1 MRMLLNVVALAT
13 ALSAQGTHELS
24 VLASG
29 AVEGSM
35 VALKGTV
42 PPAAFRFETSQ
53 GIATRLAGG
62 EIPDVLIAQA
72 AIVDQLVAD
81 RKAIADTRISL
92 GRMPIG
98 VAIGPNG
105 TRPDLSSANALKAA
119 VLGADVIMISRGAS
133 GAFLEKAFRDLGIAD
148 QIESKLRRES
158 RGDDVM
164 KGLGESRGNAIGFT
178 MVSEIKYG
186 ERHGGRSIGLLPSA
200 IQNYTPYDAIVLTA
214 SRDVDAARA
223 FVRALALPASRAVLQ
238 KNGWER

>member
-1 MRMLLNVVALAT
+1 MRMLLVTVVFAAS
-13 ALSAQGTHELS
+13 LSAQATHELS

-35 VALKGTV
+35 VALKGSI
-42 PPAAFRFETSQ
+42 PSASFRFETSQ
-53 GIATRLAGG
+53 GIATRLAAG
-62 EIPDVLIAQA
+62 ETPDVLIAQA
-72 AIVDQLVAD
+72 AIVDQLIAD
-81 RKAIADTRISL
+81 RKAIGETRVAL

-105 TRPDLSSANALKAA
+105 TPPDLSSASTLTAALVAA
-119 VLGADVIMISRGAS
+119 EVIIISRGAS

-148 QIESKLRRES
+148 QIEPKLRRES

-164 KGLGESRGNAIGFT
+164 KRLGESRGDAVGFT

-186 ERHGGRSIGLLPSA
+186 ERHGGRYIGQLPSA
-200 IQNYTPYDAIVLTA
+200 IQYYTSYDAIVLST
-214 SRDVDAARA
+214 SDDVNTARA
-223 FVRALALPASRAVLQ
+223 FVRALTLPAARSVLQ

>member
-1 MRMLLNVVALAT
+1 MRILLTVLALAT
-13 ALSAQGTHELS
+13 TLSAQPTRELS

-35 VALKGTV
+35 VALKGTI
-42 PPAAFRFETSQ
+42 PAARFRFETSQ
-53 GIATRLAGG
+53 GIATRLAAG
-62 EIPDVLIAQA
+62 ETPDVLIAQA
-72 AIVDQLVAD
+72 AIVDQLIAD
-81 RKAIADTRISL
+81 RKAIADTRIAL

-105 TRPDLSSANALKAA
+105 TPPDLSNADALKAA
-119 VLGADVIMISRGAS
+119 LLGAEVVIISRGAS

-164 KGLGESRGNAIGFT
+164 KGLGESRGKAIGFT

-186 ERHGGRSIGLLPSA
+186 ERHGGRYIGLLPSA
-200 IQNYTPYDAIVLTA
+200 TQNYTPYDAIVLSGSA
-214 SRDVDAARA
+214 DVNAGRA
-223 FVRALALPASRAVLQ
+223 FVRTLALPASRAVLR
-238 KNGWER
+238 KNGWEE

>member
-1 MRMLLNVVALAT
+1 MRMLLAMLAFT
-13 ALSAQGTHELS
+13 SSLFAQTTHELF

-35 VALKGTV
+35 VALMGSI

-53 GIATRLAGG
+53 GIATRLAAG
-62 EIPDVLIAQA
+62 ETADVLIAQA
-72 AIVDQLVAD
+72 ASVDQMIEA
-81 RKAIADTRISL
+81 RKAIAETRVSL

-105 TRPDLSSANALKAA
+105 TRPDLSSAAALKAA
-119 VLGADVIMISRGAS
+119 LLRADAIVISRGAS

-148 QIESKLRRES
+148 QLEAKLRRES

-164 KGLGESRGNAIGFT
+164 KRLGDSRDNAIGFT

-186 ERHGGRSIGLLPSA
+186 ERHGGRYVGPLPSA
-200 IQNYTPYDAIVLTA
+200 TQNYTAYDAIVLSA
-214 SRDVDAARA
+214 SRDLTAARA
-223 FVRALALPASRAVLQ
+223 FVRALALPASRAVLE
-238 KNGWER
+238 KNGWEK